1 MAEGI
6 AALIHPTASELPLSA
21 LTKYEKDVAF
31 LRRAVMARKKML
43 AAPVQKWERVARQEK
58 VARQESQAVELDQL
72 SLTGAL
78 AKPMPVKVSEAAQLA
93 PFFKHLKDGGSFRV
107 DDAGGRETEEEYYGV
122 QMGEWDKGMLY
133 QDGRMDLCKM

>member
-1 MAEGI
+1 M
-6 AALIHPTASELPLSA
+6 ELG
-21 LTKYEKDVAF
+21 
-31 LRRAVMARKKML
+31 
-43 AAPVQKWERVARQEK
+43 
-58 VARQESQAVELDQL
+58 QL

-93 PFFKHLKDGGSFRV
+93 PFFKHLRNGGGFRV
-107 DDAGGRETEEEYYGV
+107 DAEGRETEEEYYGV